1 MKRIGI
7 DVGATKTVI
16 ATLDEAGSLRA
27 FHKVPSAQM
36 LRVKDDAVNSL
47 QFFIDEYMQNESIDR
62 SSVMGVGIGVPAVLD
77 SHSQEIVSCPN
88 LPGLDQLPL
97 SRLLAPK
104 LGLPVVVENDVN
116 LIALGEHAYGR
127 GRGVDDLACIFVGS
141 GLGCGLILRGQL
153 YTGADG
159 AAAEFGHTISEPDGR
174 ICGCG
179 AQGCIEIYC
188 SGRAFSIDA
197 EELGFSR
204 DEDSSQGEE
213 KEDYGQWSLAEK
225 LIRAANAGDEKP
237 IQALKMA
244 FYRLGLATTSLVNIL
259 NPRLIILGGG
269 IVSGWP
275 QGLDMVRDT
284 VRKRARAVV
293 RDRVEFDYP
302 ALGDQAGL
310 YGAGRLVELETAKR

>member
-1 MKRIGI
+1 MIRIGI
-7 DVGATKTVI
+7 DIGATKTVI
-16 ATLDEAGSLRA
+16 ASLDDNGNLQA

-36 LRVKDDAVNSL
+36 LKVKDSAENSL
-47 QFFIDEYMQNESIDR
+47 HFFIEEYMRHESIDR
-62 SSVMGVGIGVPAVLD
+62 ESVLGVGIGVPAVLD
-77 SHSQEIVSCPN
+77 SHTNEIVSCPN
-88 LPGLDQLPL
+88 LPGFDHLQLG
-97 SRLLAPK
+97 RLLSPK
-104 LGLPVVVENDVN
+104 LSLPVIVENDVN

-159 AAAEFGHTISEPDGR
+159 AAAEFGHTIYDPEGR

-188 SGRAFSIDA
+188 SGRALSMDA
-197 EELGFSR
+197 EELGLAQKTHS
-204 DEDSSQGEE
+204 DQSSERE
-213 KEDYGQWSLAEK
+213 NYGQWSLAEK
-225 LIRAANAGDEKP
+225 LIRAAAAGEEKP
-237 IQALKMA
+237 IQALNTA
-244 FYRLGLATTSLVNIL
+244 FYRLGLATTNLVNIL

-269 IVSGWP
+269 IISGWP
-275 QGLDMVRDT
+275 QGLNIVRDT
-284 VRKRARAVV
+284 VRQRARAVV

-310 YGAGRLVELETAKR
+310 YGAGRLVELTTAK